1 MVGRRSSW
9 NLTLAGAALA
19 GCLAVTMTV
28 GCGRSSTEDAIS
40 GRPSGPSV
48 PHTQTIDA
56 GSPAAPNQA
65 PPVAQGAAADQDPPG
80 PPAGDDPSHVGP
92 PDTRDQTVRGE
103 PPTPTDAPRDAVEP
117 GRAGEFARS
126 GEVAQPARFAADGL
140 PGDSQTQSGSAA
152 STASGVAVLNWVTWT
167 PHVDMSQSHA
177 ATGLVAVGDTMPNYR
192 LGDVEGTS
200 HQLKELLA
208 EHLTV
213 VVFWNSRYAYAREQY
228 ELLAREI
235 IQPYGDLGV
244 KVVAIN
250 VGDDAETIRALGSVS
265 DDRIVSLLDPQQ
277 TAYQSVAT
285 ERLPRTYL
293 LDPSGKVLWM
303 DIEYSRG
310 MRRQL
315 ENAVRHF
322 LTVES

>member
-1 MVGRRSSW
+1 
-9 NLTLAGAALA
+9 
-19 GCLAVTMTV
+19 
-28 GCGRSSTEDAIS
+28 
-40 GRPSGPSV
+40 
-48 PHTQTIDA
+48 
-56 GSPAAPNQA
+56 
-65 PPVAQGAAADQDPPG
+65 
-80 PPAGDDPSHVGP
+80 
-92 PDTRDQTVRGE
+92 
-103 PPTPTDAPRDAVEP
+103 
-117 GRAGEFARS
+117 
-126 GEVAQPARFAADGL
+126 
-140 PGDSQTQSGSAA
+140 
-152 STASGVAVLNWVTWT
+152 
-167 PHVDMSQSHA
+167 
-177 ATGLVAVGDTMPNYR
+177 
-192 LGDVEGTS
+192 
-200 HQLKELLA
+200 
-208 EHLTV
+208 V